1 MTKIKNALLILISL
15 IVIMALI
22 LNFDLIADKFKKLF
36 NVTPDLVILPG
47 NDYVKKDEFKLISQV
62 DDYVPYSYQDLMNI
76 FYSTLNQGW
85 DDFTF

>member
-36 NVTPDLVILPG
+36 NDGIASSPRVVG
-47 NDYVKKDEFKLISQV
+47 K
-62 DDYVPYSYQDLMNI
+62 
-76 FYSTLNQGW
+76 STLNVPLIILYGY
-85 DDFTF
+85 FYE

>member
-15 IVIMALI
+15 IVILALV

-47 NDYVKKDEFKLISQV
+47 NEYVKDDKFKLVSQV
-62 DDYVPYSYQDLMNI
+62 EDYTPYSYQDLI
-76 FYSTLNQGW
+76 SPW
-85 DDFTF
+85 SVH